1 MEPFFRG
8 STMRYLA
15 FAIATFAFCL
25 PVLAGDPPAPVTTSD
40 PMVSPGELEM
50 MLKPLTKTELGVE
63 ADGWMGLVKAKVAE
77 SSKVEI
83 AAGKAKGEEQNKLL
97 EQVAKLRDERVART
111 DRLNIVLKEL
121 TTKGGAAAD
130 YETYINAVSGLQV
143 KVTDTSAAYATVV
156 NWLKSENGGIRYGKN
171 LVLFVITLIAF
182 KILGAIGGRIVGG
195 AMGSFKHVSHL
206 LRDFTVNA
214 TRKVVMFVGFV
225 LALSML
231 EVNIGPFLAAMGA
244 AGFVIGFALQG
255 TLSNF
260 AAGIMILLYRPY
272 DLGDEIT
279 VAGNTG
285 KVMSMTL
292 VSTVLHNKD
301 GHVVTIPN
309 SSIWGGTI
317 VNLSASTQAAT
328 AIR

>member
-1 MEPFFRG
+1 
-8 STMRYLA
+8 MRFIALLA
-15 FAIATFAFCL
+15 AAILCCVSAHA
-25 PVLAGDPPAPVTTSD
+25 ADPPAPVTTSD
-40 PMVSPGELEM
+40 PTVSTGELEM
-50 MLKPLTKTELGVE
+50 MLKPLTKVELAVE

-77 SSKVEI
+77 TSKVEI

-97 EQVAKLRDERVART
+97 EEAAKHRDERIART
-111 DRLNIVLKEL
+111 DRLRIVLGEL

-130 YETYINAVSGLQV
+130 YETYINAVSGLQM
-143 KVTDTSAAYATVV
+143 KVTDTGAAWTTVI

-182 KILGAIGGRIVGG
+182 KILGSIAGRIVGG
-195 AMGSFKHVSHL
+195 AMGTFKHVSHL
-206 LRDFTVNA
+206 LRDFTINV
-214 TRKVVMFVGFV
+214 TRKVIMFVGFV

-317 VNLSASTQAAT
+317 VNLSASTQSAT

>member
-1 MEPFFRG
+1 
-8 STMRYLA
+8 MRFVALVAAAILSCNLA
-15 FAIATFAFCL
+15 H
-25 PVLAGDPPAPVTTSD
+25 AGDPPVPVTTAD
-40 PMVSPGELEM
+40 PTVSAGELEM
-50 MLKPLTKTELGVE
+50 MLKPLTKAELAVE
-63 ADGWMGLVKAKVAE
+63 ADAWMGLVKAKVAE
-77 SSKVEI
+77 TSKVEI
-83 AAGKAKGEEQNKLL
+83 AAGKSKGEEQNKLL
-97 EQVAKLRDERVART
+97 EEAAKHRDERIART
-111 DRLNIVLKEL
+111 DRLKIVLSEL

-130 YETYINAVSGLQV
+130 YETYINAVSGLQM
-143 KVTDTSAAYATVV
+143 KVSDTGAAWTTVV
-156 NWLKSENGGIRYGKN
+156 NWVKSENGGIRYGKN

-182 KILGAIGGRIVGG
+182 KILGSIAGRIVGG
-195 AMGSFKHVSHL
+195 AMSTFKHVSHL
-206 LRDFTVNA
+206 LRDFTINV
-214 TRKVVMFVGFV
+214 TRKVIMFVGFV

-317 VNLSASTQAAT
+317 VNLSASTQSAT